1 MTEFYKIQN
10 KRGRLLSMK
19 ATYSLIAVNVAVFFL
34 MLIVKIFF
42 PDIIS
47 YLALTPGLIVQ
58 GKYLWTLITS
68 IFVHA
73 SFAHLFFNMISL
85 FFLGNIVEKILGK
98 KRFVQFYLI
107 SGILAGIF
115 FAVLAGFFGY
125 GIGAKIFGDASS
137 SGVGASGAIFA
148 LVGVLTVLIPK
159 KKVYLIA
166 GPLLAIIVQSVLEV
180 VLISN
185 PILNFLDVLISI
197 YVLFSMFSILSFNPR
212 FQKFALPLELSFWIL
227 PIISI
232 IPLIIIGLFVSLPIG
247 NMAHLGGFIAGLI
260 YGVYLKGKYNNK
272 TKYLRE
278 YFK

>member
-1 MTEFYKIQN
+1 MTEFYRIEK
-10 KRGRLLSMK
+10 KRGRLLSIK
-19 ATYSLIAVNVAVFFL
+19 ATYSLIAVNVALFFL
-34 MLIVKIFF
+34 ILIAKIFF
-42 PDIIS
+42 PNLIS
-47 YLALTPGLIVQ
+47 YLALTPILIIQ

-85 FFLGNIVEKILGK
+85 FFLGNIVEKIIGK

-107 SGILAGIF
+107 SGILSGIF
-115 FAVLAGFFGY
+115 FAVLAGFFGN
-125 GIGAKIFGDASS
+125 GIGAKIFGDATS

-148 LVGVLTVLIPK
+148 LVGLLTVLIPK
-159 KKVYLIA
+159 KKIYLIA
-166 GPLLAIIVQSVLEV
+166 GPLLAIIIQSVLEA
-180 VLISN
+180 VLVNN
-185 PILNFLDVLISI
+185 PLLNILDVLISI

-212 FQKFALPLELSFWIL
+212 FQKFALPLELSFWVV

-232 IPLIIIGLFVSLPIG
+232 IPLIIIGLFVPLPIG
-247 NMAHLGGFIAGLI
+247 NMAHLGGFIAGLT
-260 YGVYLKGKYNNK
+260 YGIFLKGKYQNK